1 TSDEVKKFL
10 AGGGIVTLNR
20 LCIYIMQLK
29 CRLVYINGGNGN
41 DVLSGDLGSDILTGG
56 KGKDKFVYN
65 LGDGVDTITDFG
77 GVGKGSN
84 PLAAIIAEVD
94 TLKFQGSGLT
104 ARNLLLTQNSNNLE
118 INFEGMTG
126 EKVILQNF
134 TLEKLDNLSA
144 VGNILFDGQT
154 TITDGF
160 DVLNANS
167 TQSTIFNK
175 NTVTFLN
182 DLNNNING
190 FDNSSDVING
200 QGGDDRINGKS
211 GNDLLRGG
219 TGNDSLIGD
228 AGNDVIVGGI
238 GKDTLTG
245 SSGDDMFIYQGLSDI
260 GDTITDFSKGD
271 DLIGLSGGLTFN
283 QLSFTSNKIV
293 VTATD
298 EILATLTGINTTT
311 LTAANFTI
319 V

>member
-1 TSDEVKKFL
+1 M
-10 AGGGIVTLNR
+10 NR